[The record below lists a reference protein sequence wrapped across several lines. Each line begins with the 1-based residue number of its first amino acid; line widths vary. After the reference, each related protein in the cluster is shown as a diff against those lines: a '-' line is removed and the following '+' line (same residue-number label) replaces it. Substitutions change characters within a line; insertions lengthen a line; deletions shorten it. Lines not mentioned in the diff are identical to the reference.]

1 MIRIPLMRRNKS
13 IDLGIHNPFTPMS
26 DSDRLSPYKTIL
38 PAGDKKNESIN
49 QGIIC

>member
-1 MIRIPLMRRNKS
+1 MITIPLMRRNKS
-13 IDLGIHNPFTPMS
+13 IDLGIHNPFTPTS

-38 PAGDKKNESIN
+38 SAGDKKNESIN